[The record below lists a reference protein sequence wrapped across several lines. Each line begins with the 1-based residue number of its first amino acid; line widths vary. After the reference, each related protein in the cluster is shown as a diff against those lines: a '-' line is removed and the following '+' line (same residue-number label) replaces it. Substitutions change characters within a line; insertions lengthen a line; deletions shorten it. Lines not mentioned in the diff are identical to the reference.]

1 MSALGDITFRKNELR
16 DRLASF
22 RNKAREGRV
31 EGCDESKENI
41 GENYPRSNSS
51 YSSKGGNAFGKRPVD
66 SMTKMLQSQ
75 LDSAIDQERRD
86 QQAREEEKEELER
99 LRTEVKSRSEERQRA
114 VAAASAAEELKSS
127 LTKQTKRLELA
138 MQRVNELTFER
149 SVMQQQVEEWR
160 EKMSTHVSNVKE
172 MAVVRQREKD
182 LLYRARKDREREVKT
197 LKEAHLEEKKRMTLA
212 HRAHE
217 ASTEDALVS
226 MTAQMQQLQMTALDK
241 IQRLEKE
248 LAAASPSPTPRHK

>member
-1 MSALGDITFRKNELR
+1 MSALGDITFRQNELR
-16 DRLASF
+16 DRLACF
-22 RNKAREGRV
+22 RTKVREVKVGPGSSCGPS
-31 EGCDESKENI
+31 EESKENRSD
-41 GENYPRSNSS
+41 NYRNF
-51 YSSKGGNAFGKRPVD
+51 GNRPVD

-75 LDSAIDQERRD
+75 LDSVIEGEKRD
-86 QQAREEEKEELER
+86 QQAREEEKEELQR
-99 LRTEVKSRSEERQRA
+99 LRSEVKNRSEERQRA
-114 VAAASAAEELKSS
+114 VAAASATEGLKTS
-127 LTKQTKRLELA
+127 LTKQTARLELA

-197 LKEAHLEEKKRMTLA
+197 LKEAHEQEKKRMNLA
-212 HRAHE
+212 HRANEERGEE
-217 ASTEDALVS
+217 AVAS
-226 MTAQMQQLQMTALDK
+226 MAAQMQQLQLMALDK

-248 LAAASPSPTPRHK
+248 LACSATAAATAAAAPSHK